1 MDDNDVQDAVPPPE
15 VGGEHEFI
23 RRSLN
28 AKVPTEGG
36 RDRESED

>member
-1 MDDNDVQDAVPPPE
+1 MIMTSKMQCPRE
-15 VGGEHEFI
+15 VGREHEFI

-28 AKVPTEGG
+28 AKVPTGGG